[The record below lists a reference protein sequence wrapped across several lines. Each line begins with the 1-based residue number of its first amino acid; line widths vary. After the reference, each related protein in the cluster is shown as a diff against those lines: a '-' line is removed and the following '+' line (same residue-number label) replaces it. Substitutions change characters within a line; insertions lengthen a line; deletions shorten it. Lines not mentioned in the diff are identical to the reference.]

1 MDERIYLSHCDTI
14 KNFVKN
20 LGIDSTDDYLQQELS
35 SLMKDVVFL
44 REKIDGMRKL
54 MEKSTNYDEMLH
66 LQYDIDDA
74 QCLLDNLLQKLKT
87 ADERYICFKQYIAK
101 IKSGLV

>member
-1 MDERIYLSHCDTI
+1 MDERIYLSHYDTI

-20 LGIDSTDDYLQQELS
+20 LGIDSTDDYLRQELS
-35 SLMKDVVFL
+35 AITKDVVFL
-44 REKIDGMRKL
+44 REKIDGMRIL
-54 MEKSTNYDEMLH
+54 MGKSTNYDEMLH

-74 QCLLDNLLQKLKT
+74 HRLLNNLLHKLKT
-87 ADERYICFKQYIAK
+87 ADERYICFKQYIAR